1 MKLLAFAA
9 SNSRES
15 INKQL
20 VTYAASLVPGADV
33 EIIDLN
39 DFELPLFSV
48 DREQELG
55 QPELAKLFLSKIA
68 AADGLLISF
77 AEHNMS
83 FTAAWKNLYDW
94 CSRIETKVYQGKPT
108 VMISTSPGGRGGAN
122 VLEAALKSAPFFGAE
137 IKGSLAIP
145 SFNENFDVDQG
156 RLGNDELD
164 KQLRDVVTELAQP

>member
-1 MKLLAFAA
+1 MKLLAFAT
-9 SNSRES
+9 SNSRSS

-20 VTYAASLVPGADV
+20 VTYAASLLPEA
-33 EIIDLN
+33 EIEILDLN

-55 QPELAKLFLSKIA
+55 KPELAKLFLSRISH
-68 AADGLLISF
+68 ADALLISF

-108 VMISTSPGGRGGAN
+108 VMISTSPGGRGGSN

-137 IKGSLAIP
+137 IKGSLSIP
-145 SFNENFDVDQG
+145 SFNENFDVSQG
-156 RLGNDELD
+156 RLSNTELD
-164 KQLRDVVTELAQP
+164 AQLQATVRTLVDS

>member
-1 MKLLAFAA
+1 MKLLAFAT
-9 SNSRES
+9 SNSRSS

-20 VTYAASLVPGADV
+20 VTYAASLLPEAET
-33 EIIDLN
+33 EILDLN

-55 QPELAKLFLSKIA
+55 QPELAKLFLSRISG
-68 AADGLLISF
+68 ADALLISF

-108 VMISTSPGGRGGAN
+108 VMISTSPGGRGGSN

-137 IKGSLAIP
+137 IKGSLSIP
-145 SFNENFDVDQG
+145 SFNENFDVSQG
-156 RLGNDELD
+156 RLSNTELD
-164 KQLRDVVTELAQP
+164 AQLQATVRALADS